1 VAEREVHCYG
11 PNSVGIERAGFGAER
26 MQTIERAFRLL
37 LRAKLNT
44 TQAVAELRKKFADS
58 ADVRELVEFI
68 ESSQR
73 GVIK

>member
-1 VAEREVHCYG
+1 
-11 PNSVGIERAGFGAER
+11 VGISRAGFGAER
-26 MQTIERAFRLL
+26 TEAIERAFRLL

-44 TQAVAELRKKFADS
+44 TQAVAELRTQFADS

-68 ESSQR
+68 ESSKR